1 MTTQEFSNEFD
12 VLYNN
17 IRSNQAPGLDDYEK
31 SVFLTKAQEEII
43 VNTYN
48 GNNPLEDSFES
59 TEEIRRYLS
68 SLIKTHKTEVKK
80 SGYTGLSASSTFF
93 ELPSDLWFITYE
105 SVDLEEGELKCADSN
120 DVPVIPVT
128 QDEYHRVKKNP
139 FRGFNERRVLRLDEN
154 GQIVEL
160 VSKYNIKSYLVK
172 YISKPSPIIISDL
185 PDGLKINNIS
195 KETPCELNPIIHRAI
210 LDRAVKLAIISGV
223 PNIGK

>member
-68 SLIKTHKTEVKK
+68 SLIKTYKTEVKK
-80 SGYTGLSASSTFF
+80 SGYIGLSTSPTFF

-105 SVDLEEGELKCADSN
+105 SVDLRDDKLECADSN

-128 QDEYHRVKKNP
+128 QDEYHRIKKNP
-139 FRGFNERRVLRLDEN
+139 FRGSNERRVLRLDEN
-154 GQIVEL
+154 NQIVEL
-160 VSKYNIKSYLVK
+160 VSKYNIESYLVK
-172 YISKPSPIIISDL
+172 YISRPSPIIISDL
-185 PDGLKINNIS
+185 PDGLKINNIN

-210 LDRAVKLAIISGV
+210 LDRAVRLAIMSGI